1 MLESVQLDQCSI
13 RLAVDHCLGNHGDR
27 ILVGAGQGA
36 LVSSPADLHNCA
48 PTISCIE
55 PVDL

>member
-27 ILVGAGQGA
+27 ILVGAGHRQGA
-36 LVSSPADLHNCA
+36 LVFPADTPQLCA
-48 PTISCIE
+48 NY
-55 PVDL
+55 